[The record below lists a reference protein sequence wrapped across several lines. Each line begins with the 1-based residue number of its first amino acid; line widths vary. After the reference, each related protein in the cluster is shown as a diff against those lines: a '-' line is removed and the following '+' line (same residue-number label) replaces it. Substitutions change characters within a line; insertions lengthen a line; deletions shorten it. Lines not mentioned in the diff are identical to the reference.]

1 MQTFLPLG
9 SNNSFARSKTDN
21 PRRMEAEILK
31 MQSSEKIHMIEEEEV
46 DKEIKNEIQSLL

>member
-1 MQTFLPLG
+1 MQTFLPFG
-9 SNNSFARSKTDN
+9 SKNSFARSKTDN

-46 DKEIKNEIQSLL
+46 DK

>member
-1 MQTFLPLG
+1 
-9 SNNSFARSKTDN
+9 
-21 PRRMEAEILK
+21 